1 MTGEVWDLIVVGS
14 GPAGAAAAIGAR
26 HADPTA
32 SVLMLDRQSF
42 PRDKTC
48 GDAVLGAAFDRLAEH
63 GVSIAALTEGFR
75 PEHDLRLTSAGGATV
90 ARPLTDSMTVL
101 PRRLLDDRLRQA
113 ALTAGAEWARC
124 TVRAVRD
131 VGTHVEIDAGRA
143 EPWRARMVVGAD
155 GVESVVRRTVVG
167 GTVAGRDRRHVAVAI
182 RGYDA
187 GTADRT
193 SRMVLDDRRGLAY
206 AWRFPSDDGRANAG
220 YGHLLRAGETSNRSA
235 LIAAMHRLLPGL
247 NLDEATMRAA
257 RLPLSTSRQPVAGGR
272 VLLAGDAAS
281 LVNPLTGEGIYYA
294 IHSGLLAGAA
304 AGGSVA
310 AVGPAAES
318 TVQPATAVHRYR
330 QDMAQTFGRHHR
342 HVAVMSALSGRPVLL
357 EAGLRAAAADQRVF
371 DDIAALALAR
381 GTITARVGFGIV
393 THLVQRRVSI
403 PST

>member
-1 MTGEVWDLIVVGS
+1 MTDRIWDLIVVGS
-14 GPAGAAAAIGAR
+14 GPAGAAASIGAR

-32 SVLMLDRQSF
+32 SVLMLDRQAF

-63 GVSIAALTEGFR
+63 GVAIDALTDGFG
-75 PEHDLRLTSAGGATV
+75 PEHHLRLTSAGGATV

-101 PRRLLDDRLRQA
+101 PRKVFDARLRDA
-113 ALTAGAEWARC
+113 AISAGAESARC

-131 VGTHVEIDAGRA
+131 VGTHVQIDSSGT
-143 EPWRARMVVGAD
+143 EPLRARMLVGAD
-155 GVESVVRRTVVG
+155 GAESVVRGVVP
-167 GTVAGRDRRHVAVAI
+167 GRGRRQVAVAI

-187 GTADRT
+187 GTDDHV

-206 AWRFPSDDGRANAG
+206 AWRFPSDDGRANVG
-220 YGHLLRAGETSNRSA
+220 YGHLLRKGETSNRNA
-235 LIAAMHRLLPGL
+235 LVASMHRLLPGL
-247 NLDEATMRAA
+247 DVDEPTMRAA
-257 RLPLSTSRQPVAGGR
+257 RLPLSTTRQPVANGR

-304 AGGSVA
+304 AVNPGA
-310 AVGPAAES
+310 DI
-318 TVQPATAVHRYR
+318 TADVDHRVRRYR
-330 QDMAQTFGRHHR
+330 KDMARTFGRHHR
-342 HVAVMSALSGRPVLL
+342 HVGVMSALSGRALLL

-381 GTITARVGFGIV
+381 GTITARVGLGIV
-393 THLVQRRVSI
+393 GHLTERR
-403 PST
+403 P